1 MQPSQRARRRERGDP
16 CLGGGHTEEGG
27 RRCPFFPTPGPNSG
41 LSARKGT
48 GSLHAAQT
56 STVASRA
63 GTARRIPTCR
73 PVPAGPRAKEE
84 EEEAEVGGH
93 FPGFL
98 ARTVTDAE
106 AAPSGAPR
114 SPPRSRARLWTPK
127 GSTRR
132 RPAPASPPCPV
143 RAGDA
148 SSVNI
153 ARPALCAGT
162 HRWECAVRPAARE
175 AAGGGGR
182 RAARRLPA
190 QTAPS
195 QDGASGKRSR
205 PRAPLHPGSPRS
217 GAAGRALSFGGQA
230 GSEERR
236 SRTAP
241 APAGAARRALRAGV
255 ALRLSKPTRLFPV
268 KDLCLSAS
276 VPKHRELWTW

>member
-1 MQPSQRARRRERGDP
+1 MHPSQRARRRERGDP
-16 CLGGGHTEEGG
+16 CLGGGLTKEGG

-48 GSLHAAQT
+48 GSLHAART
-56 STVASRA
+56 STVASRV
-63 GTARRIPTCR
+63 GTARRTPTCR
-73 PVPAGPRAKEE
+73 PVPTGPRAEE
-84 EEEAEVGGH
+84 EEEAEEGGH

-106 AAPSGAPR
+106 AARSAAPR
-114 SPPRSRARLWTPK
+114 SPPRSRARLWPPK
-127 GSTRR
+127 GSTRW
-132 RPAPASPPCPV
+132 RPAPASPPCSARV
-143 RAGDA
+143 GTA
-148 SSVNI
+148 SSVNT

-162 HRWECAVRPAARE
+162 RRWECAVRAAARE

-190 QTAPS
+190 QAAPS

-217 GAAGRALSFGGQA
+217 VAAGRALSFGVQA

-236 SRTAP
+236 SAEEPHCTCARGSRAPSSPGWCCAP
-241 APAGAARRALRAGV
+241 AL
-255 ALRLSKPTRLFPV
+255 
-268 KDLCLSAS
+268 
-276 VPKHRELWTW
+276 

>member
-1 MQPSQRARRRERGDP
+1 MHPSQRARRRERGDP

-48 GSLHAAQT
+48 GSLHAART
-56 STVASRA
+56 STVASRV

-73 PVPAGPRAKEE
+73 PVPAGPRAEEE
-84 EEEAEVGGH
+84 EEEAEGGH

-106 AAPSGAPR
+106 AARSAAPR

-132 RPAPASPPCPV
+132 RPAPASPPCPA

-148 SSVNI
+148 SSVNT

-175 AAGGGGR
+175 AAGGGGGRGWR
-182 RAARRLPA
+182 RAPRCPP
-190 QTAPS
+190 TA
-195 QDGASGKRSR
+195 GANS
-205 PRAPLHPGSPRS
+205 AL
-217 GAAGRALSFGGQA
+217 AGRS
-230 GSEERR
+230 
-236 SRTAP
+236 
-241 APAGAARRALRAGV
+241 LR
-255 ALRLSKPTRLFPV
+255 
-268 KDLCLSAS
+268 
-276 VPKHRELWTW
+276 